1 MREFFRKNL
10 KKRVLIKLIIKPSRP
25 MVHQFMI
32 VEMVRKFLEFDVKL
46 IRNTE

>member
-10 KKRVLIKLIIKPSRP
+10 KRRVLIKLIIKPSRP
-25 MVHQFMI
+25 MVHQFMT
-32 VEMVRKFLEFDVKL
+32 VEMARKSPEFDIRL